1 MTTVVLSP
9 PSGPASSPATV
20 PSGSKSVL
28 MSVAV
33 DTAAA
38 QEAKEPPASDSD
50 SPTSTAIDLGLN
62 QVDDV
67 NVDVEPA
74 EEDTENVEWRA
85 NGVADESA
93 VATGEQRP
101 NKKRRRVSFEC
112 ADIVEFEPTVYT
124 TSVTSGGVPIGLSL
138 NERSRSRRR
147 LDSFEMERANDR
159 VGRQNYMEEGYLDP
173 QEREIILNNA
183 GCDEPVIASV
193 EAEVNAIIQNRRESN
208 EIDVD
213 FMYGSSEMEDYEDE
227 VEEEEAEESNVL
239 SYDGVGDE
247 LPEESE
253 EEQEDIVE
261 EDAAAMQHVASAST
275 SDEGSVEQEELPAS
289 SETTQA
295 KRPASSD
302 APPVQDLT
310 PGSQG
315 HNLVLQVVSIAPTV
329 EKKRYDGTIS
339 RIAEAVLAD
348 ETDASRSLRETIDML
363 KEGLVVVVRNS
374 NADIFNGFMR
384 LNVTQWGKLSLHP
397 DGVASTPPPPPSV
410 NTENNISAVEYELVT
425 VDDADE

>member
-9 PSGPASSPATV
+9 PSGPASSSATV

-124 TSVTSGGVPIGLSL
+124 TSVTSGGVPVGLSL

-261 EDAAAMQHVASAST
+261 EDAAAMQHVASASM

-289 SETTQA
+289 SETT
-295 KRPASSD
+295 
-302 APPVQDLT
+302 DLT

-348 ETDASRSLRETIDML
+348 ETGCVTFTARNDQIDML